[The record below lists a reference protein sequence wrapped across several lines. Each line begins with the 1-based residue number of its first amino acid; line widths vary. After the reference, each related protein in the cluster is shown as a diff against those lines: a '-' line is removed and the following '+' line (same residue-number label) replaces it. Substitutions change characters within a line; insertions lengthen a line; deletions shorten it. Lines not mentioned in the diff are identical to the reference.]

1 MKNKKNDLV
10 SVIIPTFSRPYNLE
24 RAIKSTLSQ
33 TYKNIEIIIVD
44 DNGIGSKYQIETEKA
59 IRNYIK
65 KGEVKYIKHDINKN
79 GATARNTGLKASKGI
94 YVNFLDDDD
103 EFLPD
108 KIKNQVNLLEKNIKY
123 AACCCDSIIQY
134 HHHQD
139 IVKCQQNGNLIE
151 AILSGNA
158 HFNTSS
164 VLFRRNAL
172 EELNGFDESFRRH
185 QDWELYIRFFRKY
198 LMIST
203 FQMPLLIKHVTTT
216 SVITNEPLKQ
226 IEYLEFFLNKYKM
239 DFETYQKKNAIYQYL
254 YLNLANSL
262 VYYGKY
268 RIGLEYLKKAY
279 SFQNP
284 KIKNLIENV
293 VVFLKSFIRKLL

>member
-1 MKNKKNDLV
+1 MNRLCYKRIFRRESDYTTNIIRTYKRNVFTKPHCKTTRECILFINAIAVMKNKKNDLV

-108 KIKNQVNLLEKNIKY
+108 KIKNQVDLLEKNIKY

-134 HHHQD
+134 HHH
-139 IVKCQQNGNLIE
+139 
-151 AILSGNA
+151 
-158 HFNTSS
+158 
-164 VLFRRNAL
+164 
-172 EELNGFDESFRRH
+172 
-185 QDWELYIRFFRKY
+185 
-198 LMIST
+198 
-203 FQMPLLIKHVTTT
+203 
-216 SVITNEPLKQ
+216 
-226 IEYLEFFLNKYKM
+226 
-239 DFETYQKKNAIYQYL
+239 
-254 YLNLANSL
+254 
-262 VYYGKY
+262 
-268 RIGLEYLKKAY
+268 
-279 SFQNP
+279 
-284 KIKNLIENV
+284 KI
-293 VVFLKSFIRKLL
+293 